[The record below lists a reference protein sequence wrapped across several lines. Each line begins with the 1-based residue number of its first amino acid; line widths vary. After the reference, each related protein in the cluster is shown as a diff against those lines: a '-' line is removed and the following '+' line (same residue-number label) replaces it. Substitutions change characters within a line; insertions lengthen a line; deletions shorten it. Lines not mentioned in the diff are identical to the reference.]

1 MPVYAED
8 EKTDTSAFLPSLP
21 LSASGP
27 TMSNPVP
34 HPRTGRMPAAL
45 YALTAGSFGIGCAE
59 FVIMGLLLQVAT
71 DLHVSIAAAGMLVS
85 GYALGVFAGA
95 PVLTLLT
102 RRMPRKAVLLA
113 LMVIYTIGNAA
124 CALAPDYTTLMIARV
139 LTSLTHGTFFGVG
152 AVVATGLV
160 PAERRASAISVMF
173 SGLTLATL
181 LGMPA
186 GAWLGLHLG
195 WRSTFW
201 AMTLIGLVSLV
212 VIAALVKESRNDS
225 AQVALR
231 DELATI
237 VRPQVLLG
245 LLMTVLQAV
254 GTFAVI
260 TYVQP
265 LLTRVAGFSEGAVSP
280 ILLLFGGGMILGNIL
295 GGRFADRQPTA
306 ALLGSLTALA
316 AVLAAMTFAIHSQ
329 PAMAGFV
336 GILGVAAFATVSPL
350 QLRVLHH
357 ASGAGQNLASSFNIA
372 AFNLGNGI
380 GAWLGGMVVAHGPGL
395 NALPWVAA
403 LAPLAALLVA
413 WHSVRR
419 ERANDRMAIAAGMG

>member
-1 MPVYAED
+1 MAPLSPATPVDA
-8 EKTDTSAFLPSLP
+8 AAARGGRLP
-21 LSASGP
+21 L
-27 TMSNPVP
+27 
-34 HPRTGRMPAAL
+34 AL

-59 FVIMGLLLQVAT
+59 FVIMGLLLQVAA
-71 DLHVSIAAAGMLVS
+71 DLKVTIAAAGMLVS

-113 LMVIYTIGNAA
+113 LMVIYTVGNAA
-124 CALAPDYTTLMIARV
+124 CALAPDYTTLMLARV

-160 PAERRASAISVMF
+160 PPHRRASAISVMF

-195 WRSTFW
+195 WRATFW
-201 AMTLIGLVSLV
+201 AMTLIGLLSLA
-212 VIAALVKESRNDS
+212 VIALLVQKSRDQR
-225 AQVALR
+225 APVALR
-231 DELATI
+231 DELATV

-245 LLMTVLQAV
+245 LLMTVLQSM

-265 LLTRVAGFSEGAVSP
+265 LLTRVSGFGEAAVSP
-280 ILLLFGGGMILGNIL
+280 ILLLFGGGMIVGNIL
-295 GGRFADRQPTA
+295 GGRLADRAPTR
-306 ALLGSLTALA
+306 ALLGSLAALVL
-316 AVLAAMTFAIHSQ
+316 VLAAMTLAIHSQ
-329 PAMAGFV
+329 VTVVAFV

-350 QLRVLHH
+350 QLRVLRH
-357 ASGAGQNLASSFNIA
+357 ASGAGENLASSFNIA

-380 GAWLGGMVVAHGPGL
+380 GAWMGGVVVDHGPGL
-395 NALPWVAA
+395 NALPWIAA
-403 LAPLAALLVA
+403 LAPLAALAVA
-413 WHSVRR
+413 WLSIRLEQGR
-419 ERANDRMAIAAGMG
+419 GAAAPVAQACP